1 MGPIASARRGG
12 LWSLTDLMPFLH
24 GGRPW
29 MAGMSRSE
37 LERLVAEA
45 ERRSEL
51 RQRLQGC
58 HSREELARLARSLGF
73 GVTTGDL
80 QRAAAEQGLEGK
92 LEGESGQLLP

>member
-1 MGPIASARRGG
+1 M
-12 LWSLTDLMPFLH
+12 TDLMPFLH

-92 LEGESGQLLP
+92 LEGEPGQLLP

>member
-1 MGPIASARRGG
+1 
-12 LWSLTDLMPFLH
+12 
-24 GGRPW
+24 

-45 ERRSEL
+45 ELRSEL

-58 HSREELARLARSLGF
+58 HSREVLARMARSLGY

-80 QRAAAEQGLEGK
+80 ERAEAEQGLEGK
-92 LEGESGQLLP
+92 LEGEPGQLLP

>member
-12 LWSLTDLMPFLH
+12 LGTLTDLMPFLH

-29 MAGMSRSE
+29 MDGMSRSE

-45 ERRSEL
+45 ELRPEL

-58 HSREELARLARSLGF
+58 HSREELARQAPCFTQARSRTL
-73 GVTTGDL
+73 
-80 QRAAAEQGLEGK
+80 
-92 LEGESGQLLP
+92 

>member
-1 MGPIASARRGG
+1 
-12 LWSLTDLMPFLH
+12 
-24 GGRPW
+24 
-29 MAGMSRSE
+29 MSRSE

-45 ERRSEL
+45 ELRSEL

-80 QRAAAEQGLEGK
+80 ERAEASDKATGNTKHEKTGINQEI
-92 LEGESGQLLP
+92 